1 MDFFYPSVTKSKK
14 GVNISA
20 SFRVLNRKDL
30 MTRGGAFYAVWDEE
44 NQIWSESLNRVVEI
58 IDRALD
64 KKKQE
69 LIDDG
74 EQLDIHV
81 SYTDAYN
88 TSSWTTFNQYV
99 KSLPDYYHPLNDSV
113 KFQND
118 TYTKEDYV
126 SKVLPYPMIEGDIS
140 AYDELMGTLYSPEE
154 REKLEWAIGAI
165 ISGDSKQIQ
174 KFIVLY
180 GEAGTGK
187 STVLNIIQMLFP
199 IYYVVFN
206 GQLLIKNDSN
216 FAYQA
221 FSSNPLIGIQHDGD
235 MSKIEDNSKLN
246 SLVSHEPISVNE
258 KYKAP
263 YTMTPHTFLFMGTNS
278 PIKIT
283 DGKSGVIRRLI
294 DVSPTGNLIDVDRYE
309 YLMDQIE
316 FELGAIAYHCLKV
329 YQLSGMNRYKNYR
342 PYSMMMKTNSFYNFV
357 EENYYFFKS
366 QPYVTLKQAYAMYKQ
381 YVIDSNLTFT
391 LSRMAFR
398 EELKNYFRVYKEHG
412 RFNGELVRNG
422 YSEFLTNKFDT
433 EHQDEAISNTSIPLI
448 FNEDNCNKLSELIIN
463 CPAQLANQNETP
475 SYKWDDVKT
484 TLADID
490 ERELHYVKV
499 PENHIVID
507 FDLKDENGEK
517 SKELNL
523 QAAAKFP
530 PTYGEFSKGG
540 SGVHLHYI
548 YDGDVG
554 RLNRLYSD
562 GIEIKVFTGKSSL
575 RRKFTQGNNLPVAHI
590 SSGLPLKEEKMV
602 SGERVKTEKGIREL
616 IGKNLRKEIHP
627 NTAPS
632 VSFIYE
638 ILENAYKDG
647 LHYDVSDLRPKI
659 LAFAN
664 NSSNQ
669 SDQCIKMV
677 MKMKFHSDEPDP
689 GSEWSEEAP
698 IVFFD
703 IEVFPNLFVICWKK
717 EGEGHTIVK
726 MINPSANDIMK
737 LTEYRLI
744 GFNNRRY
751 DNHVVY
757 GAFSGACNKNG
768 DPKGYSNE
776 ELFQLSQHI
785 INDSVMKYGFLEA
798 YNISYTDIYDFASN
812 FNKKSLKKFEIE
824 LGIHHQELGLPWDKP
839 VPENLWEK
847 VAEYCCNDVSATEA
861 TFRHLRGDW
870 IARQILAKLSGLTVN
885 HSTNAHSTKIIFG
898 DNKTPQSEFYY
909 RNLAE
914 PVESITKEMED
925 FLKERTTLSLD
936 FDPYDKGIRS
946 ILPYFPGYRFE
957 NGVSIYRGEE
967 VGEGGFVYAEPGM
980 YSNVALL
987 DVASMH
993 PSSAEDE
1000 FLFGPYTWIFSDLKN
1015 SRIAIK
1021 HKDKEA
1027 LSKYL
1032 NGALVEFLE
1041 LADTGEFNLKDLSN
1055 ALKTVINSVYGL
1067 TRARFDT
1074 AFRDSRNI
1082 DNIVAKRGALFMIDL
1097 KNAVQERGFT
1107 VAHIK
1112 TDSIKIPNATPEII
1126 KFVEDFGRMYGYVFE
1141 HEATYE
1147 RMCLVNDAVYIAKD
1161 AKDGHWTA
1169 TGAEFAHPYI
1179 FKTLFSKE
1187 DIGFLDYC
1195 ETKSV
1200 SKGSIYLDFNEQL
1213 GKDEHNYT
1221 YIGKVGLFLPVR
1233 DGVNGG
1239 VLLRGDGDKY
1249 YAVTGTKDLRWF
1261 EAETVIDKDWR
1272 DLVDY
1277 SYHENLVNDA
1287 IKHISQYGDYEWFV
1301 SEDMVAPYNN
1311 QDDQLPWNMP
1321 CGRFDCKGCPELFE
1335 DGGGVL
1341 HCKRGYSPL
1350 PF

>member
-1 MDFFYPSVTKSKK
+1 MDFFYPSVIKTKK
-14 GVNISA
+14 GVTIYA
-20 SFRVLNRKDL
+20 SLKVYPREDL

-44 NQIWSESLNRVVEI
+44 NGIWSEDLNRAAQI
-58 IDRALD
+58 IDNALD

-69 LIDDG
+69 LIDGG
-74 EQLDIHV
+74 EKMDINV
-81 SYTDAYN
+81 MYLLSYNSRA
-88 TSSWTTFNQYV
+88 WTEFNQYI
-99 KSLPDYYHPLNDSV
+99 KSLPDNYHQLNDSV
-113 KFQND
+113 KFNND
-118 TYTKEDYV
+118 TIERDEYV
-126 SKVLPYPMIEGDIS
+126 SKVLPYSMRAGDIS
-140 AYDELMGTLYSPEE
+140 AYDEIMSTLYSPEE
-154 REKLEWAIGAI
+154 REKLEWAIGSI
-165 ISGDSKQIQ
+165 ITGDSKRIQ

-180 GEAGTGK
+180 GDAGTGK

-199 IYYVVFN
+199 IYYILFD
-206 GQLLIKNDSN
+206 GKAIISN
-216 FAYQA
+216 NSSFPYQA
-221 FSSNPLIGIQHDGD
+221 FTSNPLIGIQHDGD

-246 SLVSHEPISVNE
+246 SLVSHEPIFINE
-258 KYKAP
+258 KYKSG
-263 YTMTPHTFLFMGTNS
+263 YSMTPHTFLFMGTNS

-283 DGKSGVIRRLI
+283 DAKSGVIRRLI
-294 DVSPTGNLIDVDRYE
+294 DVVPTGKLLSTDRYFT
-309 YLMDQIE
+309 LMSRIP
-316 FELGAIAYHCLKV
+316 FELGAIAYHCYKV
-329 YQLSGMNRYKNYR
+329 YSELGQNRYSNYK
-342 PYSMMMKTNSFYNFV
+342 PYSMMMRTNPFYNFV
-357 EENYYFFKS
+357 EENYYYFKS
-366 QPYVTLKQAYAMYKQ
+366 QPYVTLKQTYAMYKQ
-381 YVIDSNLTFT
+381 YMADSGLNYPMNRMTF
-391 LSRMAFR
+391 RD
-398 EELKNYFRVYKEHG
+398 ELKNYFRIFKEHG
-412 RFNGELVRNG
+412 RFNGELVRSG
-422 YSEFLTNKFDT
+422 YSDFLYYKFDT
-433 EHQDEAISNTSIPLI
+433 ERNDEEPPNKERGLVFDQDE
-448 FNEDNCNKLSELIIN
+448 CNRLSELIIN

-548 YDGDVG
+548 YDGDVS
-554 RLNRLYSD
+554 RLNRLYDD

-575 RRKFTQGNNLPVAHI
+575 RRRFTQGNNLPVAHI
-590 SSGLPLKEEKMV
+590 SSGLPLKEDKMV

-632 VSFIYE
+632 ISFIYE

-647 LHYDVSDLRPKI
+647 LHYDVTDLRPKI

-664 NSSNQ
+664 NSTNQ
-669 SDQCIKMV
+669 ADQCIKMV
-677 MKMKFHSDEPDP
+677 MKMKFHSDEVDQ
-689 GSEWSEEAP
+689 GIEWSEEAP

-717 EGEGHTIVK
+717 EGEGHPIVK
-726 MINPSANDIMK
+726 MINPSSNDIMK

-757 GAFSGACNKNG
+757 GAFSGACNRNG
-768 DPKGYSNE
+768 DSKGYSNE
-776 ELFQLSQHI
+776 EIFQLSQHI
-785 INDSVMKYGFLEA
+785 INDGVMKYGFLEA

-839 VPENLWEK
+839 VPEELWEK
-847 VAEYCCNDVSATEA
+847 VAEYCCNDVTATEA
-861 TFRHLRGDW
+861 TFRHLKGDW
-870 IARQILAKLSGLTVN
+870 VARQILAKLSGLTVN

-914 PVESITKEMED
+914 PVEHITKEMED
-925 FLKERTTLSLD
+925 FLRERTTLPLN
-936 FDPYDKGIRS
+936 FDPYDKGPQS
-946 ILPYFPGYRFE
+946 ILPYSPGYRFE
-957 NGVSIYRGEE
+957 NGVSIYRGEK

-1021 HKDKEA
+1021 HKDKDA

-1032 NGALVEFLE
+1032 NGALVEFVE
-1041 LADTGEFNLKDLSN
+1041 LSETGEFSLKDLSN

-1067 TRARFDT
+1067 TSARFDT

-1126 KFVEDFGRMYGYVFE
+1126 KFVQDFGLMYGYTFE
-1141 HEATYE
+1141 HEATYD

-1161 AKDGHWTA
+1161 AKDGHWSA

-1187 DIGFLDYC
+1187 DVGFLDYC

-1200 SKGSIYLDFNEQL
+1200 SKGSIYLDFNEGL
-1213 GKDEHNYT
+1213 GENEHNYS
-1221 YIGKVGLFLPVR
+1221 YIGKVGLFLPVKN
-1233 DGVNGG
+1233 GVNGG
-1239 VLLRGDGDKY
+1239 VLLRGDNDKY

-1261 EAETVIDKDWR
+1261 EAETVVDKDWR
-1272 DLVDY
+1272 SLVDY

-1287 IKHISQYGDYEWFV
+1287 IKHISQFGDYEWFV
-1301 SEDMVAPYNN
+1301 SEDVVAPYNN
-1311 QDDQLPWNMP
+1311 SNDHLPWQMP
-1321 CGRFDCKGCPELFE
+1321 CGRDDCKGCPELFE
-1335 DGGGVL
+1335 DSGGVS
-1341 HCKRGYSPL
+1341 HCKKGYSPL

>member
-1 MDFFYPSVTKSKK
+1 MDFFYPSVNKTKK
-14 GVNISA
+14 GVTIYA
-20 SFRVLNRKDL
+20 SLNVYPRKDL
-30 MTRGGAFYAVWDEE
+30 MTRGGAFYAVWDKERGL
-44 NQIWSESLNRVVEI
+44 WSEDLERAAQI
-58 IDRALD
+58 IDNELD
-64 KKKQE
+64 NKKQE

-74 EQLDIHV
+74 ETGDIQVCHLL
-81 SYTDAYN
+81 SYRSRA
-88 TSSWTTFNQYV
+88 WTEFNQYI
-99 KSLPDYYHPLNDSV
+99 KSLPDSYHQLNDII
-113 KFQND
+113 KFSDDPINKD
-118 TYTKEDYV
+118 DYI
-126 SKVLPYPMIEGDIS
+126 SRVLPYSMKKGDIS
-140 AYDELMGTLYSPEE
+140 AYDELIGTLYSPEE

-165 ISGDSKQIQ
+165 ISGDSKKIQ

-187 STVLNIIQMLFP
+187 STILNIIQMMFP
-199 IYYVVFN
+199 FYHIVFN
-206 GQLLIKNDSN
+206 AKALIENNN
-216 FAYQA
+216 FPYQA
-221 FSSNPLIGIQHDGD
+221 FASNPLIAIEHDTK
-235 MSKIEDNSKLN
+235 MNKISDNSRLN
-246 SLVSHEPISVNE
+246 SLVSHESIYVNE
-258 KYKAP
+258 KYKTG
-263 YTMTPHTFLFMGTNS
+263 YMMIPHAFLFVGTNT
-278 PIKIT
+278 PIEIT
-283 DGKSGVIRRLI
+283 DAKSGVIRRLI
-294 DVSPTGNLIDVDRYE
+294 DVRPTGNLININRYQA
-309 YLMDQIE
+309 LMDQID
-316 FELGAIAYHCLKV
+316 FELGAIAYHCYEV
-329 YQLSGMNRYKNYR
+329 YKLLGPNRYNNYR
-342 PYSMMMKTNSFYNFV
+342 AYDMMMRTNVFYNFV

-366 QPYVTLKQAYAMYKQ
+366 QPYITLKQAYTMYKQ
-381 YVIDSNLTFT
+381 FVTDSNLNFT
-391 LSRMAFR
+391 MSRMAFR
-398 EELKNYFRVYKEHG
+398 DELKNYFGTFNERC
-412 RFNGELVRNG
+412 RFDGVQIRNA
-422 YSEFLTNKFDT
+422 YSDFLAYKFDT
-433 EHQDEAISNTSIPLI
+433 ERQEEIVVNESLSFDQDEC
-448 FNEDNCNKLSELIIN
+448 DRLSKLIIN

-499 PENHIVID
+499 PDNHIVID

-647 LHYDVSDLRPKI
+647 LHYDVTDLRPKI
-659 LAFAN
+659 IAFAN
-664 NSSNQ
+664 NSTNQ
-669 SDQCIKMV
+669 ADQCIKMV
-677 MKMKFHSDEPDP
+677 MKMKFHSDEVDC
-689 GSEWSEEAP
+689 GVEWSEEAP

-703 IEVFPNLFVICWKK
+703 IEVFPNLFIICWKK
-717 EGEGHTIVK
+717 EGEGHPIVK
-726 MINPSANDIMK
+726 MINPSSNDIMK

-751 DNHVVY
+751 DNHVIY
-757 GAFSGACNKNG
+757 GAFSGACNRNG
-768 DPKGYSNE
+768 DPKGYSNKE
-776 ELFQLSQHI
+776 IFQLSQHI
-785 INDSVMKYGFLEA
+785 INDGVMKYGFLEA

-812 FNKKSLKKFEIE
+812 LNKKSLKKFEIE

-839 VPENLWEK
+839 VPEELWEK
-847 VAEYCCNDVSATEA
+847 VAEYCCNDVIATEV

-898 DNKTPQSEFYY
+898 DNKSPQSEFYY

-914 PVESITKEMED
+914 PVEYITKEMD
-925 FLKERTTLSLD
+925 VFLKERTTLSLD

-957 NGVSIYRGEE
+957 NGISIYRGEK
-967 VGEGGFVYAEPGM
+967 VGEGGYVYAEPGM
-980 YSNVALL
+980 YVNVALL
-987 DVASMH
+987 DIASVH
-993 PSSAEDE
+993 PSSVENE

-1021 HKDKEA
+1021 HEDKET

-1032 NGALVEFLE
+1032 NGALVEFFE
-1041 LADTGEFNLKDLSN
+1041 LAENGEFNLKDLSN

-1067 TRARFDT
+1067 TSASFDT

-1097 KNAVQERGFT
+1097 KNAVQERGFI

-1126 KFVEDFGRMYGYVFE
+1126 KFVEDFGRTYGYVFE

-1161 AKDGHWTA
+1161 AKDGHWSA

-1200 SKGSIYLDFNEQL
+1200 SKGSIYLDFNEKL
-1213 GKDEHNYT
+1213 NENEHNYS
-1221 YIGKVGLFLPVR
+1221 YIGKVGLFLPVKK
-1233 DGVNGG
+1233 GVNGG
-1239 VLLRGDGDKY
+1239 VLLRGDNDKY

-1261 EAETVIDKDWR
+1261 EAETVSDKDWR
-1272 DLVDY
+1272 NLIDY
-1277 SYHENLVNDA
+1277 SYHENLVNSA
-1287 IKHISQYGDYEWFV
+1287 IKHISEYGDYEWFV
-1301 SEDMVAPYNN
+1301 SEDMVAPYNSSEEE
-1311 QDDQLPWNMP
+1311 LPWNMP
-1321 CGRFDCKGCPELFE
+1321 CGRFDCKDCPELFE
-1335 DGGGVL
+1335 DTGGVS
-1341 HCKRGYSPL
+1341 HCKKGYSPL